1 MRRHNSIKKQSRDT
15 IFWGHAFP
23 GFTYYSHENWCAIY
37 REYSCPLQLLL
48 HGNRLH
54 FPVHHWKILGLLQ
67 KMAGSGSISSATST
81 PVVNPVTGPKAWME
95 SQGEKFKKT

>member
-1 MRRHNSIKKQSRDT
+1 MPFQDSPT
-15 IFWGHAFP
+15 IAMKTGVLSTGSLVAH
-23 GFTYYSHENWCAIY
+23 YSS
-37 REYSCPLQLLL
+37 SCMATDFISQCIT
-48 HGNRLH
+48 G
-54 FPVHHWKILGLLQ
+54 KILGLLQ